1 MICIKPACII
11 IITGRYNLHVGII
24 WKGVNQEFHGILLKA
39 RQLVLADIF
48 IEK

>member
-11 IITGRYNLHVGII
+11 RYNLHVGIT